1 MPGVRPRD
9 AGRAGARRA
18 GAGRPGPVPRA
29 VALALSLP
37 DRLPVLLL
45 ALGVAAL
52 VAVLLGQFRPVVV
65 LPLAALLAA
74 ATWRLVPR
82 PPPATRAHVGSLVA
96 VVALVAG
103 WVVLG
108 LRSVAEYVVVNR
120 DPGFLTLQA
129 LWLTE
134 HPAAPI
140 PVGAAETAAA
150 AAAGAGAG
158 TEAFWLHDGLLHA
171 QGNTVVPALL
181 AVQGWA
187 GGERAV
193 LAGNLLLG
201 AVGILAVFAAARRFA
216 GPVWALVP
224 ATALALSLPYL
235 ELTRAAYTEP
245 VTVAFLGGGLA
256 LAHGL
261 WHPAAAGPA
270 PGPARWALVGAL
282 TGATAAARIDGA
294 VVVAGLALACVLL
307 AASPLGAADRRGAV
321 RGALAALGAGT
332 AMVVLGMT
340 DVLLLS
346 PEYVRIHA
354 SQLTALLTATGVLVA
369 AAVVVLLLPGPV
381 LARARAGVH
390 ARRRVL
396 GLASAAVTLL
406 LGVVLASR
414 PLWWEGRYTDAA
426 SGFGYAVSVLQEAAG
441 QAVDPARSYDEQSLA
456 WVGWYLGV
464 PAVVLG
470 FAGLALLAWRAVG
483 RRDPAA
489 VLLVAVVGAA
499 AVFPLVRVSITPD
512 QIWAVRRLV
521 PATFPGLLVAGSCAL
536 AALASRWPPRAPGA
550 AWRGARRA
558 AAAVLGIGVAAFP
571 LTTWGS
577 VASHVELS
585 GRATQAHAVCDALA
599 ERGVDRVVWTHSSPF
614 RYLATLRVLCGV
626 EVVEFVDP
634 PTRAELAAVR
644 AAWGGGPVA
653 ALSFDLDDYVWT
665 VPPTTSVGGT
675 ASSTLSRTLTGPPT
689 TLDTTW
695 SEVWLGLVQDDG
707 TVAPAG

>member
-1 MPGVRPRD
+1 M
-9 AGRAGARRA
+9 
-18 GAGRPGPVPRA
+18 
-29 VALALSLP
+29 
-37 DRLPVLLL
+37 
-45 ALGVAAL
+45 
-52 VAVLLGQFRPVVV
+52 LLGQFRPVVV
-65 LPLAALLAA
+65 LPLAALLAV
-74 ATWRLVPR
+74 ATWRLVPA
-82 PPPATRAHVGSLVA
+82 PPPATRAHLGALAA
-96 VVALVAG
+96 VVALVAA
-103 WVVLG
+103 WVALG

-129 LWLTE
+129 LWLTD

-171 QGNTVVPALL
+171 QGNTLVPALL

-201 AVGILAVFAAARRFA
+201 AVGILAVFGAARRFA

-224 ATALALSLPYL
+224 TAALALSLPYL

-261 WHPAAAGPA
+261 WHQAGPGPRPV
-270 PGPARWALVGAL
+270 PGPGRWALVGAL

-294 VVVAGLALACVLL
+294 VVVAGLALAGLL
-307 AASPLGAADRRGAV
+307 LGATPLGAADRRGAV
-321 RGALAALGAGT
+321 RGALAALGAGA
-332 AMVVLGMT
+332 AMVVLGMA

-369 AAVVVLLLPGPV
+369 AAVVVLLLPGRV
-381 LARARAGVH
+381 LARARAAVH

-396 GLASAAVTLL
+396 GLASAAVVLL

-414 PLWWEGRYTDAA
+414 PLWWQGRYTDAA

-470 FAGLALLAWRAVG
+470 FAGLALLAWRGVG

-489 VLLVAVVGAA
+489 VLLVAVVGVA

-512 QIWAVRRLV
+512 QLWAVRRLV

-536 AALASRWPPRAPGA
+536 AALASRWSSRTPGA
-550 AWRGARRA
+550 AWQAGRRA
-558 AAAVLGIGVAAFP
+558 AAAVLALGVAAFP

-585 GRATQAHAVCDALA
+585 GRATQAHAVCAALA
-599 ERGVDRVVWTHSSPF
+599 ERGVERVVWTHSSPF

-653 ALSFDLDDYVWT
+653 ALSFDVDDYPWT
-665 VPPTTSVGGT
+665 VPPATSVGGT
-675 ASSTLSRTLTGPPT
+675 ASSTLARTLTGPPT

-695 SEVWLGLVQDDG
+695 SEVWLGLVAPDG
-707 TVAPAG
+707 SVVPD